1 METGK
6 RLSHLYLALERSRSQ
21 SKSRPTSPLPVE
33 TNAKVVLIT
42 GINGYIASH
51 IGLQFLNKG
60 YTVRGTSR
68 SLAARAHLLADAF
81 KGFEHKYE
89 HSVVPNIAVPGAF
102 DEAVRGVHLIIHT
115 ASPVD
120 FTLKTVDAFFEPAIG
135 GVTSILNS
143 AQNCAGPQ
151 LEAFVLTSSVAAIV
165 DRWKNP
171 ADYDYTESDWNTS
184 GEAVARR
191 EFSAPVAYGASKT
204 AAERAMWEWNS
215 QHHPSWAIS
224 AIHPAVVTGPPISWP
239 SNPEQLNTTLLPLW
253 QLYAGPSASNG
264 EMPPQIGGA
273 GYIDVRDAAR
283 MHVWAAEH
291 PERSRGQRYL
301 VANGKAPPQA
311 AADLLRLKFP
321 DRDILVGEPGK
332 GYTPDYCFVKGE
344 ASLFSGKAMKAL
356 GVSKFINYDKSVLD
370 TIEAFEKQWPGRASN
385 HKHRT

>member
-1 METGK
+1 MEMGK

-21 SKSRPTSPLPVE
+21 SRSRPTSPLPAE

-68 SLAARAHLLADAF
+68 SLAARGHLLAGAF
-81 KGFEHKYE
+81 KGFEHKYQ
-89 HSVVPNIAVPGAF
+89 HTVVADITVPGAF

-120 FTLKTVDAFFEPAIG
+120 FTLQTVDAFFEPAIG
-135 GVTSILNS
+135 GVRSILNS
-143 AQNCAGPQ
+143 AQIRAGPQ

-165 DRWKNP
+165 DRWKNRP
-171 ADYDYTESDWNTS
+171 DHDYTERDWNTS

-191 EFSAPVAYGASKT
+191 DFSAPVAYGASKA
-204 AAERAMWEWNS
+204 AAERELWAWES
-215 QHHPSWAIS
+215 QHHPHWAIS

-239 SNPEQLNTTLLPLW
+239 SSPEQLNTTLLPLW
-253 QLYAGPSASNG
+253 QLYAGPAASNG
-264 EMPPQIGGA
+264 TIPPQIGGA
-273 GYIDVRDAAR
+273 GYIDVRDVAR

-291 PERSRGQRYL
+291 ADRSRGQRYL

-311 AADLLRLKFP
+311 AADLLRLTFP
-321 DRDILVGEPGK
+321 ERDILVGEPGK
-332 GYTPDYCFVKGE
+332 GYSPGYDFVKGE
-344 ASLFSGKAMKAL
+344 SSLFSGKAMQAL
-356 GVSKFINYDKSVLD
+356 GVDEFIKYDKSVLD
-370 TIEAFEKQWPGRASN
+370 TIEAFEKQWPGLASSW
-385 HKHRT
+385 KK